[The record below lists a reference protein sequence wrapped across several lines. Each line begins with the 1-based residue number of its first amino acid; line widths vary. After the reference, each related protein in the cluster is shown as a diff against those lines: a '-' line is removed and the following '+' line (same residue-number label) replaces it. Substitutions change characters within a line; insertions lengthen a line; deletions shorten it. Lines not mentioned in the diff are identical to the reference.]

1 MGRKNDGYVGVVEF
15 RYLVVAILAWLWWS
29 IHLLAYRSMRGGE
42 GGEPRYIR
50 CVWWIGVVMLP
61 VIGGIALSNPTGL
74 LSTFTALMFVGMLG
88 LWGLTGLV
96 VWVQLVRGSCCTVKE
111 TVVV

>member
-1 MGRKNDGYVGVVEF
+1 MHGGCRVPQYIVMDHG
-15 RYLVVAILAWLWWS
+15 YLVVAILAWLWWS
-29 IHLLAYRSMRGGE
+29 IHLLAYRSIRE
-42 GGEPRYIR
+42 DSRYIR

-96 VWVQLVRGSCCTVKE
+96 VWVQLVRGTCCTVKE
-111 TVVV
+111 TMVV